1 MLYLLDANTFI
12 SAKNDFYAYDIVP
25 TFWQVLLE
33 KFRSGSVKVIDA
45 VFEEL
50 LKGKDNLTD
59 WVRENIQK
67 AEDVNGQDYVIQSK
81 QDANVIENYRII
93 ASMIYRNTQ
102 YSDENKQK
110 FLSVADPWLVA
121 AASTYGDAVVTFE
134 KLAGAD
140 TKKIKIPDI
149 CQQMNVQCIDLYEM
163 MRNNQ
168 IRI

>member
-1 MLYLLDANTFI
+1 MRYLRNC
-12 SAKNDFYAYDIVP
+12 S
-25 TFWQVLLE
+25 
-33 KFRSGSVKVIDA
+33 
-45 VFEEL
+45 EE
-50 LKGKDNLTD
+50 
-59 WVRENIQK
+59 RENIQR
-67 AEDVNGQDYVIQSK
+67 AEDVNGQEYVIQSK
-81 QDANVIENYRII
+81 QDSNVIENYRII

-134 KLAGAD
+134 KLAGAN
-140 TKKIKIPDI
+140 TQKIKIPDI